1 MNAPL
6 KPQTRFLL
14 ENTGGVGYFFDA
26 PSSYWEARNVDEV
39 SLELEK
45 EKKLIEYTDRFIKEQ
60 NTNLENLKI
69 ISDYE
74 SQKQNIYLLKSD

>member
-39 SLELEK
+39 SGTLRQ
-45 EKKLIEYTDRFIKEQ
+45 I
-60 NTNLENLKI
+60 
-69 ISDYE
+69 
-74 SQKQNIYLLKSD
+74 